1 MSEEKPLNV
10 PEYLLIRS
18 AEARAKHLGISVEQ
32 ALAEIKGESQPVAK
46 VEEPVAE
53 VEEPVEEVVEEVEEP
68 VEEEPVEEVVEEV
81 VAEEEPVVEEVVAEE
96 ESIEEPIEE
105 PVEEPVAEVEESV
118 EEVSIENKTVE
129 SIPAVTIRFAGDS
142 GDGMQLVGTRFTDT
156 SALFGNDL
164 ATLPAFPAEI
174 RAPQGTVAGVS
185 SFQVQIADFD
195 ILTPGDAPDVLVA
208 MNPAALKAHL
218 QDLTPNGM
226 LILNEDAFDE
236 KNIKKAGYE
245 IDPRESEELDGYRIF
260 QVPMEKLTKEALE
273 EFDLPGRAVLRSKN
287 MIALGLISWTFNRDL
302 KDTENWINEKFKNLP
317 EVAKANIKALKTGY
331 NFGITVEAFHHT
343 YKVDKASLPA
353 GEYTNIN
360 GNIGLSWGLIAGA
373 KKANLELFYGSYPIT
388 PASDILHE
396 LSKHKNFNVLT
407 FQAEDEIA
415 AAAAAVGASFT
426 GKLAVTG
433 TSGPGLALK
442 SETISLALSAELP
455 LVVVNVQRGGPSTGL
470 PTKPEQSDLMFAM
483 YGRHGEAPLP
493 VIAAKSPSHAFYAAF
508 EATRIALKYMTP
520 VILLSDNYV
529 ATGSEPWKL
538 PEIDSLNELG
548 TNLTTT
554 YNTENG
560 FLPFFRD
567 FETNARP
574 WAIPGTPGLEHRVG
588 GLEKEDGT
596 GNVSY
601 DTDNHQYMTDMRAW
615 KIENI
620 ANDIDQL
627 EINGDTSSDTLILGW
642 GSTFGGIT
650 QAVNRLNSKGI
661 KVASAHFTHVNPFPD
676 NTAEVLSQFKNIIVP
691 ELNTGQLSKLLRA
704 RYLVDTVGINKVEGL
719 PFTAQELEEKI
730 ESLINSFGTKLE
742 PIVEEVVAEEE
753 PVVEEVVAE
762 VVAEEEPVVEEV
774 VEEVVAE
781 EEPQEEVG
789 IPEHLIMRS
798 AEARAKAL
806 GIPVEQVLEEMS
818 ADKPAAET
826 EEPVIEEAKSDKPE
840 EPAAETQEPVV
851 ERVVERVTERVT
863 ERIIEKVDET
873 LPENKE
879 LVQDVEEERNK
890 VDEEKKEEVKTD
902 E

>member
-32 ALAEIKGESQPVAK
+32 ALAEIKGESQPVEEPVVEEPVAEVEDVVEEPVVEEV

-53 VEEPVEEVVEEVEEP
+53 VEEPVEE
-68 VEEEPVEEVVEEV
+68 
-81 VAEEEPVVEEVVAEE
+81 
-96 ESIEEPIEE
+96 E
-105 PVEEPVAEVEESV
+105 PVEEPVVEAEETNQ
-118 EEVSIENKTVE
+118 EVSIENKTVE

-245 IDPRESEELDGYRIF
+245 IDPRESEELDGYRVF

-302 KDTENWINEKFKNLP
+302 KDTENWINDKFKNLP

-373 KKANLELFYGSYPIT
+373 KKANLDLFYGSYPIT

-538 PEIDSLNELG
+538 PEIEKLDELG

-567 FETNARP
+567 YETNARP
-574 WAIPGTPGLEHRVG
+574 WAIPGVPGLEHRVG

-650 QAVNRLNSKGI
+650 QAVNRLNSKGV

-742 PIVEEVVAEEE
+742 PSVE
-753 PVVEEVVAE
+753 E

-781 EEPQEEVG
+781 EEPHEEVG

-826 EEPVIEEAKSDKPE
+826 QEPIVEKEPVVEEVKSDTSE
-840 EPAAETQEPVV
+840 EPAAEAQEPVV

-890 VDEEKKEEVKTD
+890 VEEEKKEEVKTD

>member
-1 MSEEKPLNV
+1 M
-10 PEYLLIRS
+10 
-18 AEARAKHLGISVEQ
+18 
-32 ALAEIKGESQPVAK
+32 
-46 VEEPVAE
+46 
-53 VEEPVEEVVEEVEEP
+53 
-68 VEEEPVEEVVEEV
+68 
-81 VAEEEPVVEEVVAEE
+81 
-96 ESIEEPIEE
+96 
-105 PVEEPVAEVEESV
+105 
-118 EEVSIENKTVE
+118 
-129 SIPAVTIRFAGDS
+129 
-142 GDGMQLVGTRFTDT
+142 
-156 SALFGNDL
+156 
-164 ATLPAFPAEI
+164 
-174 RAPQGTVAGVS
+174 
-185 SFQVQIADFD
+185 
-195 ILTPGDAPDVLVA
+195 
-208 MNPAALKAHL
+208 
-218 QDLTPNGM
+218 
-226 LILNEDAFDE
+226 
-236 KNIKKAGYE
+236 
-245 IDPRESEELDGYRIF
+245 
-260 QVPMEKLTKEALE
+260 
-273 EFDLPGRAVLRSKN
+273 
-287 MIALGLISWTFNRDL
+287 
-302 KDTENWINEKFKNLP
+302 
-317 EVAKANIKALKTGY
+317 
-331 NFGITVEAFHHT
+331 
-343 YKVDKASLPA
+343 
-353 GEYTNIN
+353 
-360 GNIGLSWGLIAGA
+360 
-373 KKANLELFYGSYPIT
+373 
-388 PASDILHE
+388 HE

-538 PEIDSLNELG
+538 PEIEKLDELG

-620 ANDIDQL
+620 ANDIDPL
-627 EINGDTSSDTLILGW
+627 EINGDISSDTLILGW

-650 QAVNRLNSKGI
+650 QAVNRLNSKGV

-753 PVVEEVVAE
+753 PVVEEVVEEVVAEEEPVVEEVVEEVVAEEEPVVEEVVEEVVAEEEPVVEEVVEE

-826 EEPVIEEAKSDKPE
+826 QEPIVEEEPIVEKEPVVEEVKSDTSE
-840 EPAAETQEPVV
+840 EPAAEAQEPVV

-890 VDEEKKEEVKTD
+890 VEEEKKEEVKTD